1 MKQHFPGVW
10 DIGVEIWFKH
20 RGFNEPPWENT
31 LKVSD
36 SHPTPQTGGSSP
48 ISPLSAASVLPFSFS
63 LTCQAVWQG
72 WRREGAALC
81 VRQINLLS
89 VSGPICHEDRVHLVA
104 TQPSKSNQIEIS
116 LEMFEQLLVHER
128 LSCWAELHLCCR
140 ASSEISCLTLFP
152 SRRCLICTSL
162 LQPGIIKMSAKEA
175 PRVFRLTCLVNL
187 T

>member
-1 MKQHFPGVW
+1 MNHPGKTLWRCLTPIPHPKLGEAAPFLPCQQHLYCPS
-10 DIGVEIWFKH
+10 
-20 RGFNEPPWENT
+20 PSPW
-31 LKVSD
+31 LARLSGRV
-36 SHPTPQTGGSSP
+36 GG
-48 ISPLSAASVLPFSFS
+48 
-63 LTCQAVWQG
+63 G
-72 WRREGAALC
+72 REQPC

-140 ASSEISCLTLFP
+140 ASSEISRLTLFP